1 MLASGSTDKTVRVW
15 DIKHNRC
22 IKVLAGHTGQVNA
35 VVTLADEYEIFL
47 CSASHD
53 KSIIVRTWILIRLCR
68 LFGQFPLAKLK

>member
-1 MLASGSTDKTVRVW
+1 MNAITSLCLLRGDMLASGSTDKTVRVW

-35 VVTLADEYEIFL
+35 LVTLADEYEIFL

-53 KSIIVRTWILIRLCR
+53 KSIIVRT
-68 LFGQFPLAKLK
+68 LF